1 VNRVIQVRLLTSV
14 PILGVWLTGRAAVSK
29 TASERV
35 QFLPP
40 PLNTSVFDGGP
51 FLIIEFVASSL
62 PRSSL
67 CCDARKGVLEPRAG
81 IDL

>member
-1 VNRVIQVRLLTSV
+1 MNRVIQVRLLTSV

-40 PLNTSVFDGGP
+40 PLNLR
-51 FLIIEFVASSL
+51 FLTAVHS
-62 PRSSL
+62 
-67 CCDARKGVLEPRAG
+67 
-81 IDL
+81 